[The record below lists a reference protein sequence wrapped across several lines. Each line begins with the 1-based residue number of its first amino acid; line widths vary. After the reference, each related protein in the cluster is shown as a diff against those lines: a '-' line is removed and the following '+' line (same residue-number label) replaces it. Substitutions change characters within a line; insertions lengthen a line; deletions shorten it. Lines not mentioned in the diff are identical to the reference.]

1 MRITLRG
8 KSRIADGSGAV
19 VERVHRPGRGGGGTY
34 VCERRCARVFGRAI
48 EREQMRDVLSWFSG
62 LDRQITCV

>member
-1 MRITLRG
+1 MKITLRG
-8 KSRIADGSGAV
+8 KARIADGSGAV
-19 VERVHRPGRGGGGTY
+19 VERVHRPGR
-34 VCERRCARVFGRAI
+34 VCERRCARVLGRAI